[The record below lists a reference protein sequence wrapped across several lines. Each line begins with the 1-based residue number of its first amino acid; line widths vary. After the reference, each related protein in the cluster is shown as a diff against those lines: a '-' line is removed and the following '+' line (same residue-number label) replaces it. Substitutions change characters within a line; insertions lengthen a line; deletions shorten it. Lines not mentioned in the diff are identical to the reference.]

1 MCEPGREDSNGGRGG
16 KPSISDI
23 FSNMRRR
30 DIPLRV
36 KLSMLASN
44 NWRKLR
50 TGRNC
55 CGNLGQ
61 PGC

>member
-1 MCEPGREDSNGGRGG
+1 MSEGR
-16 KPSISDI
+16 PSI
-23 FSNMRRR
+23 FAALAN
-30 DIPLRV
+30 LRGSG
-36 KLSMLASN
+36 LPWYRCLAAVAAN

-50 TGRNC
+50 RGQNC

>member
-1 MCEPGREDSNGGRGG
+1 MCEPGREDPDGGRGG
-16 KPSISDI
+16 KPNISDI

-30 DIPLRV
+30 DIPWRV
-36 KLSMLASN
+36 KLRMAASN

-50 TGRNC
+50 TRSNC